1 MGGDVVLAFHKTA
14 PSFIQAAVTLLF
26 ASVLANAAT
35 ITVTPDVTLSN
46 GLYHYAYSITNNTP
60 DDAFLID
67 IPVAASPSSI
77 ENLTA
82 PSGFMAAFDSGLGLV
97 SFLENSSV
105 FSSTPESGF
114 SFDSLEGPGSVLFEA
129 SVFSNSTS
137 LIYTV
142 SGATLA
148 PVPEPRWL
156 PALGLLAPLCLL
168 VFGRGRQARVCL
180 PIRRISGETNV

>member
-1 MGGDVVLAFHKTA
+1 VLAFPKTA
-14 PSFIQAAVTLLF
+14 ASFLRAGATLLF

-35 ITVTPDVTLSN
+35 ITVTPDVTLSS

-67 IPVAASPSSI
+67 IPVAASPSAI

-82 PSGFMAAFDSGLGLV
+82 PSGFTAAFDSGLGLV
-97 SFLENSSV
+97 SFLEDSSF

-114 SFDSLEGPGSVLFEA
+114 SFDSLEGPGNVLFSA
-129 SVFSNSTS
+129 TVLSSSTNS
-137 LIYTV
+137 IYTV
-142 SGATLA
+142 SGGTLA

-156 PALGLLAPLCLL
+156 PGFALLACLCLP
-168 VFGRGRQARVCL
+168 VFGRARQLR
-180 PIRRISGETNV
+180 G